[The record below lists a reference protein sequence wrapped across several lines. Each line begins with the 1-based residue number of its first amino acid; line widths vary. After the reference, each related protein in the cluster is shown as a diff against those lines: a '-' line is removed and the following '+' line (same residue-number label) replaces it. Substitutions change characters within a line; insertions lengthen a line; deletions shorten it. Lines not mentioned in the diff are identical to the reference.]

1 MEELVR
7 KAEKKGINVEDLII
21 SAIAKKDPQEGLRI
35 RLELAEKYMNEMEDY
50 LKKGDAVQASEKA
63 YKVAEEIVKAL
74 AEKFNTSEYQ
84 QFIKEGRWHT
94 YLLGKASN
102 TLASKVGDWILN
114 GWSNAYFL
122 HVWGFHEAK
131 LSVNDITSYINKVR
145 EMFEEAKKLLG

>member
-7 KAEKKGINVEDLII
+7 KAEEKEINVEDLII

>member
-1 MEELVR
+1 VEELIR
-7 KAEKKGINVEDLII
+7 KVEEKGINVEDLLI
-21 SAIAKKDPQEGLRI
+21 SVITKKDPQEGLRI

-74 AEKFNTSEYQ
+74 AEKFNIPEYQ

-102 TLASKVGDWILN
+102 TLASKVGDWISN

>member
-7 KAEKKGINVEDLII
+7 KAEEKGINVEDLII

-50 LKKGDAVQASEKA
+50 LRKGDAVQASEKA

-84 QFIKEGRWHT
+84 QFIKEKRWHT

-102 TLASKVGDWILN
+102 TLAIKVGDWILN

-122 HVWGFHEAK
+122 HV
-131 LSVNDITSYINKVR
+131 
-145 EMFEEAKKLLG
+145 

>member
-1 MEELVR
+1 VEELVR
-7 KAEKKGINVEDLII
+7 KAEEKGINVEDLII

-114 GWSNAYFL
+114 GWSNAHFL
-122 HVWGFHEAK
+122 HGWGFHEAK
-131 LSVNDITSYINKVR
+131 LSVNDMTSYINKVR
-145 EMFEEAKKLLG
+145 EMFEEAKKLLS

>member
-1 MEELVR
+1 VEELVR
-7 KAEKKGINVEDLII
+7 KAEEKGINVEDLII

-50 LKKGDAVQASEKA
+50 LRKGDAVQASEKA
-63 YKVAEEIVKAL
+63 YKVAEEIVKAV

-122 HVWGFHEAK
+122 HGWEFHEAK

>member
-1 MEELVR
+1 VEELVR
-7 KAEKKGINVEDLII
+7 KAEEKGINVEDLII

-84 QFIKEGRWHT
+84 QFMKEGRWHT

-102 TLASKVGDWILN
+102 TLTSKVGDWILN

-122 HVWGFHEAK
+122 HIWGFHESK

>member
-1 MEELVR
+1 VEELVR
-7 KAEKKGINVEDLII
+7 KAEEKEINVEDLII